1 MDQATIYNVVTREN
15 WIAELAPDV
24 RQDVLSRMSLTTVPA
39 GGEIA
44 RAGEPC
50 NRMFQIESGYV
61 RLSGLHVDGSE
72 PLITIYIPGNCFAE
86 TALVAR
92 RPYNHSSIALVEC
105 QVRVLRD
112 DDFWALYHQH
122 PAIPESLCRKF
133 AGAITRQILSR
144 EARATMKLGQRIAM
158 MFHNFATFCAAR
170 TDENGI
176 VIGFPIT
183 QHDIATLF
191 DVTRQSVHRELTELR
206 ATDLIGKIG
215 GNWVVKDIDRLR
227 RHFA

>member
-1 MDQATIYNVVTREN
+1 MDQAAIYNVVTREN
-15 WIAELAPDV
+15 WIAALAPGV
-24 RQDVLSRMSLTTVPA
+24 RQDVLPRTSLITVPA

-50 NRMFQIESGYV
+50 TRMFQIESGYV

-72 PLITIYIPGNCFAE
+72 ALITIYIPGNCFAE

-105 QVRVLRD
+105 QVRVLHE

-133 AGAITRQILSR
+133 AGAITRQISSR
-144 EARATMKLGQRIAM
+144 EARATLKLGQRIAM
-158 MFHNFATFCAAR
+158 MFHNYAIFCAGQSDGR
-170 TDENGI
+170 GI
-176 VIGFPIT
+176 FIGFPIT

-206 ATDLIGKIG
+206 AADLIGKVG
-215 GNWVVKDIDRLR
+215 NNWVVKDIDRLR
-227 RHFA
+227 HRFA